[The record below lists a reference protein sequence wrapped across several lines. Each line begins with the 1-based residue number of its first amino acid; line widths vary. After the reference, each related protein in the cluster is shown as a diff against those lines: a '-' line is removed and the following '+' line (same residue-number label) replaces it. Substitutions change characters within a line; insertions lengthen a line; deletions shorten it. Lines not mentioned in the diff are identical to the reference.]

1 MIGCSSVKNNFRS
14 AGFQPSTIKLT
25 TSNKNE
31 FIQRISIIQYK
42 SG

>member
-1 MIGCSSVKNNFRS
+1 MGTRNPNPVSFIIYQLSF
-14 AGFQPSTIKLT
+14 IKRH
-25 TSNKNE
+25 E